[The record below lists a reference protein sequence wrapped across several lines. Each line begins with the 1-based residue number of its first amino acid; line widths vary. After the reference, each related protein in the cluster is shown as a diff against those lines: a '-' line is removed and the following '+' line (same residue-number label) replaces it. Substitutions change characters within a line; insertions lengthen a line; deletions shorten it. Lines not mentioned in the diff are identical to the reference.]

1 MSPSILMNLAHP
13 IRFFALDRELRE
25 TVRRALPEEDIDFT
39 NHSEDGF
46 FDALAASE
54 IYCGWIFPPK
64 WIPKAP
70 GMKWI
75 HTPAAGSDYV
85 DSIELASSGIQVTL
99 SSGFHGIPMAVE
111 AVGLVLAFSRGLFY
125 SRSRQR
131 APGWWRKE
139 MVDQTMDLEGRTA
152 IIVGCGSIGL
162 HVARRFQELGLNCIG
177 VRRHIPAETVNGLTW
192 CSVGDLDGKLPGAA
206 VVVNLLPYSP
216 ATEGFFDDRLFRIM
230 GPGSLFINLGR
241 GKTVDEAALIRA
253 LNEGNVAWAGLDVLR
268 EEPAPDDNPLRLH
281 PKVVITPHSS
291 TFSNRFMR
299 DAMQQFV
306 ERVRIFRAGGEL
318 PDVLHP
324 ADARYVTGSGEQR
337 S

>member
-1 MSPSILMNLAHP
+1 MPPSILMNLAHP
-13 IRFFALDRELRE
+13 IRFFAPDDELQE
-25 TVRRALPEEDIDFT
+25 TVRLALPEENIDFT
-39 NHSEDGF
+39 SHADEGY
-46 FDALAASE
+46 FDALAAAE

-64 WIPKAP
+64 WIPKAFR
-70 GMKWI
+70 MKWI

-85 DSIELASSGIQVTL
+85 DSSDLALSGIQVTL
-99 SSGFHGIPMAVE
+99 SSGFHGIPMAIE

-125 SRSRQR
+125 SWSRQR
-131 APGWWRKE
+131 ASGWWRDE
-139 MVDQTMDLEGRTA
+139 MVDQTVDLEGRTA
-152 IIVGCGSIGL
+152 VIVGYGSIGS
-162 HVARRFQELGLNCIG
+162 HVARRFRELGLNCIG
-177 VRRHIPAETVNGLTW
+177 VRRHIPTETVDGLTW
-192 CSVGDLDGKLPGAA
+192 CPVEDLEANLPGAA

-216 ATEGFFDDRLFRIM
+216 ATEGFFDDHLFRIM
-230 GPGSLFINLGR
+230 GPGSVFINLGR

-253 LNEGNVAWAGLDVLR
+253 LNQGNVAWAGLDVLR
-268 EEPAPDDNPLRLH
+268 EEPTPDNNPLRFH
-281 PKVVITPHSS
+281 PRVVITPHSS

-324 ADARYVTGSGEQR
+324 GSARGVTDLGEPC